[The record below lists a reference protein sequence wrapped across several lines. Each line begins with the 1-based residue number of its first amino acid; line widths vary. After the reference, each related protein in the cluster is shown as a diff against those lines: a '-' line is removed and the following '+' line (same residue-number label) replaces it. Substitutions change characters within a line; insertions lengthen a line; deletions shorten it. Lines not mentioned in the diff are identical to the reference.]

1 MDDSTLLPPADAA
14 NSVVADHRAA
24 LTIRGIQAD
33 TAAQSVMITEYRSRL
48 APKTRRRHEV
58 DLQGFSDFL
67 ATVNVVIPV
76 DDQEVSVLAH
86 DPAAWD
92 GITAGL
98 ISAFRTWMLT
108 EGYAIGTINIRLATV
123 RTYARLAHLAGVI
136 PADTY
141 SRIRALSGYRRSE
154 GDNLDQQRV
163 ATDQAT
169 RVATKKATAN
179 ILTTSQ
185 IIDLKHAPWRNPTT
199 RSEAVAARDAL
210 LVCLLVDLGLRCG
223 EVALLRWE
231 SLRTDLLTVARPK
244 VKIVQRHRL
253 LGDVGTVLAR
263 YQASVP
269 VPTEPTQPLIAS
281 FDQNGL
287 FTRFGLAERAISK
300 RIQQLGMLI
309 GIANLSP
316 HDLRHS
322 WATRLAQLQVPIQA
336 LRDAGGWSNF
346 ATPGRYVAQQAIAND
361 RIPLANDLV
370 AESAATEERA

>member
-1 MDDSTLLPPADAA
+1 
-14 NSVVADHRAA
+14 
-24 LTIRGIQAD
+24 
-33 TAAQSVMITEYRSRL
+33 
-48 APKTRRRHEV
+48 
-58 DLQGFSDFL
+58 
-67 ATVNVVIPV
+67 
-76 DDQEVSVLAH
+76 
-86 DPAAWD
+86 
-92 GITAGL
+92 
-98 ISAFRTWMLT
+98 MLT
-108 EGYAIGTINIRLATV
+108 EGYAIGTINMRLATV

-163 ATDQAT
+163 ATDQST
-169 RVATKKATAN
+169 RIAAKKATAN

-210 LVCLLVDLGLRCG
+210 LICLLVDLGLRCG
-223 EVALLRWE
+223 EVAL
-231 SLRTDLLTVARPK
+231 
-244 VKIVQRHRL
+244 
-253 LGDVGTVLAR
+253 
-263 YQASVP
+263 
-269 VPTEPTQPLIAS
+269 
-281 FDQNGL
+281 
-287 FTRFGLAERAISK
+287 
-300 RIQQLGMLI
+300 LI

-346 ATPGRYVAQQAIAND
+346 AMPGRYVAQQAIAND

-370 AESAATEERA
+370 AESAATEEQA

>member
-1 MDDSTLLPPADAA
+1 MDDPTLLPPINAPA
-14 NSVVADHRAA
+14 SPIVADHRTA
-24 LTIRGIQAD
+24 LTLRGIQAD
-33 TAAQSVMITEYRSRL
+33 TAAQSVMIAEYRSRL

-58 DLQGFSDFL
+58 DLQGFADFL
-67 ATVNVVIPV
+67 ATVQVVIPV
-76 DDQEVSVLAH
+76 DEQEVSVLAH

-136 PADTY
+136 PADAY
-141 SRIRALSGYRRSE
+141 SRIRAITGYRRSE

-163 ATDQAT
+163 ATAQAT
-169 RVATKKATAN
+169 RIATKKATAN
-179 ILTTSQ
+179 ILETPQ
-185 IIDLKHAPWRNPTT
+185 IIELKQSPWRNPTA
-199 RSEAVAARDAL
+199 RSEAVVARDAL
-210 LVCLLVDLGLRCG
+210 LVCLLIDLGLRCG
-223 EVALLRWE
+223 EVALLRWD
-231 SLRTDLLTVARPK
+231 SLRNGLLTVARPK

-253 LGDVGTVLAR
+253 LGDVGTMLAR
-263 YQASVP
+263 YQAIIP
-269 VPTEPTQPLIAS
+269 APTDPAQPLIAS
-281 FDQNGL
+281 FTQNGV
-287 FTRFGLAERAISK
+287 FTHFGVSERAISK
-300 RIQQLGMLI
+300 RIQQLGVLI

-370 AESAATEERA
+370 ADSES